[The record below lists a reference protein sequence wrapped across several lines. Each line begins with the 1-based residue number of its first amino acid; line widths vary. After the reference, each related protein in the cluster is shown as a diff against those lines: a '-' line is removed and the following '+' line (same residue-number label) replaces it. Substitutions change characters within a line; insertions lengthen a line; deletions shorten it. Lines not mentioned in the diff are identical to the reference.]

1 MRKTLK
7 NTNNIITV
15 KNVINDTV
23 VAIKEDVFQYDVRW
37 FDKYDDITPKK
48 ISSIGILFDNN
59 ITTVTYNGQI
69 GIAKRNSNDIPNT
82 GIGII
87 IATMRALQFPK
98 FQIDKVIDVLF
109 NQTQTKEDILN
120 NLTLQD
126 LVTTLNRI
134 ANE

>member
-1 MRKTLK
+1 
-7 NTNNIITV
+7 
-15 KNVINDTV
+15 
-23 VAIKEDVFQYDVRW
+23 
-37 FDKYDDITPKK
+37 
-48 ISSIGILFDNN
+48 
-59 ITTVTYNGQI
+59 
-69 GIAKRNSNDIPNT
+69 
-82 GIGII
+82 
-87 IATMRALQFPK
+87 MRALQFPK